1 MQKFSWI
8 LLLGAIAATNFVQSA
23 WTQTEPEITE
33 PETTEPETT
42 EPTEDIIELQT
53 MTCREV
59 LKSDGE
65 DRANTLIF
73 MHGYISGK
81 QGDAT
86 INPPML
92 ADVTDQILDTCI
104 NNPEQTLLSVFEA
117 SRQ

>member
-8 LLLGAIAATNFVQSA
+8 LLLGAIAATNFVQPA
-23 WTQTEPEITE
+23 WTQTEPKI
-33 PETTEPETT
+33 T
-42 EPTEDIIELQT
+42 EPTEDIIDLQT

-73 MHGYISGK
+73 MHGYMSGK
-81 QGDAT
+81 QEATT

-92 ADVTDQILDTCI
+92 ADVTTQILDTCI